1 MADVLLEVCVDDVA
15 GLNNA
20 VAGGADRIELC
31 SALTLG
37 GLTPS
42 AGLIKSAAKI
52 PIPVYAMIRP
62 RAGDFV
68 YSSAEIDLMRHD
80 IDVVLEAGLAG
91 IVLGVLK
98 INNHLEADAMHALL
112 RHATGLE
119 TTLHR
124 AIDLVPN
131 ISDAIEI
138 AVSLGFTRI
147 LTSGGNLSA
156 LEGSS
161 VISQMLMQAKD
172 RISIMAGAGI
182 TAENV
187 AELLRICDL
196 QEIHASCSIAINEVR
211 SKLIEYGFA
220 NVSNRQTAPEKI
232 TALKMVL
239 DN

>member
-1 MADVLLEVCVDDVA
+1 MADVLLEICVDDVEA
-15 GLNNA
+15 LNNA

-68 YSSAEIDLMRHD
+68 YSSAEIELMRHD
-80 IDVVLEAGLAG
+80 IDVVQEAGLAG
-91 IVLGVLK
+91 IVLGVLT
-98 INNHLEADAMHALL
+98 INNRLDADAMHTLL
-112 RHATGLE
+112 QHTRGLE

-124 AIDLVPN
+124 AFDLVPD
-131 ISDAIEI
+131 ISAAIEI
-138 AVSLGFTRI
+138 AISLGFTRI
-147 LTSGGNLSA
+147 LTSGGKISA
-156 LEGSS
+156 LEGAP
-161 VISQMLMQAKD
+161 VIRQMLMQAKD

-182 TAENV
+182 NADNV
-187 AELLRICDL
+187 ADLLRICDL
-196 QEIHASCSIAINEVR
+196 REVHASCSIAINEVN

-220 NVSNRQTAPEKI
+220 NVSNRQTAPDKI
-232 TALKMVL
+232 AELKMVL
-239 DN
+239 NN